1 MRKSEKSI
9 THEEMIDD
17 LTHHPVRAYFKYPL
31 GKEEYYLPAW
41 DEGLLAIYGLYEAL
55 RDFVLV
61 YLLLFVRL
69 WLRVPLRPIYK
80 AYLVIKWNRY
90 FNKKKMKD
98 EGHV

>member
-1 MRKSEKSI
+1 MKKQSVLSR
-9 THEEMIDD
+9 EEMIADIKD
-17 LTHHPVRAYFKYPL
+17 HPVRAYFKYPI
-31 GKEEYYLPAW
+31 GKEEYYLPEW

-61 YLLLFVRL
+61 YLLLLVRF

-80 AYLVIKWNRY
+80 AYLVIKWHRY
-90 FNKKKMKD
+90 FKKKQKKD